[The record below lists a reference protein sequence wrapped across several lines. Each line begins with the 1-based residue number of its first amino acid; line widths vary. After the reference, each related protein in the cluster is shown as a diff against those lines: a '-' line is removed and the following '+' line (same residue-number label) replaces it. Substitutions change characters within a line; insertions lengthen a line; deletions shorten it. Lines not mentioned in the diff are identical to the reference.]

1 MKSLKKAKRRLWEY
15 SEACLW
21 SFEGEWKRRGTLLPC
36 LEMLICFYWLLS
48 QLKGA
53 PKWQKQ
59 KQLPSP
65 QKQAIR
71 EQALWKT
78 ERKTLLGIAGWTV
91 HQSFSGCCYIQFI
104 IPTGVEFG
112 PQGGAK
118 NQKTGAIFP
127 FPNKTIWSVEWEK
140 SGQDSHGDFQWEH
153 LSKT

>member
-1 MKSLKKAKRRLWEY
+1 MKFLKKAKRLWEY

-48 QLKGA
+48 QLKGD

-78 ERKTLLGIAGWTV
+78 EGKTLPGIAGWTV
-91 HQSFSGCCYIQFI
+91 HQSFSGCCYIQCI
-104 IPTGVEFG
+104 IPTGAEFG
-112 PQGGAK
+112 LQGGAK
-118 NQKTGAIFP
+118 NRRLGPSFHFQTRP
-127 FPNKTIWSVEWEK
+127 FGLWNGRSQGRTLMGTFNGSI
-140 SGQDSHGDFQWEH
+140 
-153 LSKT
+153 